1 MKTAPSL
8 KNSLTHWSRFP
19 KLESAFAPRLT
30 RVAANLVTKRL
41 ENVQPQQPSYYDLE
55 TLYKKVLES
64 WKRHASIDR
73 LLPRDLQRLPWVLF
87 YSPQDNRHGR
97 QNRYHVK
104 DRPTDWLD
112 VKRTELGIR
121 SPQSDNRSQ
130 QNRTT
135 EWVSVKRAELGID
148 HRVNPQQS
156 ERQSDPAGCLGA
168 ELEIVRQY
176 NCWLSANH
184 RPRAVLSLLHEFL
197 RVYPVDLTTFE
208 DLRWLLKNSIEDST
222 FPPPSL
228 LKWKQRCLEYGFLEE
243 HGSLS
248 FVKKLISANS
258 DLEESLTRAGLD
270 GGLARCGFLESG
282 IRKYLPAVSRL
293 LAQDGLDVSHMDRVI
308 TLLECEGK
316 LRFHERSV
324 RMVIAY
330 ELLRPFVD
338 RPARTETKKRLQSFF
353 LRHYGH
359 PSLRSGKHKWSG
371 VSEDI
376 RRVVIRWL
384 VERALDQFFLLVK
397 ETALDRHWK
406 YREAFWKAFLDRD
419 MIEDVCF
426 VLGPR
431 AEYSRW
437 NISRNDDAT
446 ETAGILHGAQGHQS
460 VLLLRMPGVTVAE
473 WSHNGKCRFWLDGNQ
488 NAPKLYRSS
497 YSRYD
502 LTRGEDFGQAHHGS
516 DRGSWQDRIAQ
527 WMRENTGASLE
538 REEYTLKQLET
549 SPKQTKQ
556 PQIPWRKPTWRK
568 RQVRWRR

>member
-8 KNSLTHWSRFP
+8 KNSLTHWFGFP
-19 KLESAFAPRLT
+19 KLERAFAPRRT
-30 RVAANLVTKRL
+30 RAVANLVTKRL
-41 ENVQPQQPSYYDLE
+41 ENVQPQRPSYYDLE

-73 LLPRDLQRLPWVLF
+73 LLPRDLRRLPWVLF
-87 YSPQDNRHGR
+87 YSPQDNRRGR

-112 VKRTELGIR
+112 VK
-121 SPQSDNRSQ
+121 P
-130 QNRTT
+130 
-135 EWVSVKRAELGID
+135 AELGIN
-148 HRVNPQQS
+148 HGVNPQ
-156 ERQSDPAGCLGA
+156 QSDPAGCLGA
-168 ELEIVRQY
+168 EREIVRQY
-176 NCWLSANH
+176 NRWLSANH

-197 RVYPVDLTTFE
+197 RVYPVDLKTFE
-208 DLRWLLKNSIEDST
+208 ELRWLLKNAIEDSSA
-222 FPPPSL
+222 PPPSL

-248 FVKKLISANS
+248 FVKKLISATS

-446 ETAGILHGAQGHQS
+446 ETAGILHGAQGNQS